1 MANAPLNAPLGTN
14 NLLALC
20 LSKLADYKNYCD
32 TGEPAVSTSA
42 NGTNYIVATGNVTAV
57 CTFPLNGVGVQ
68 PTVSRGAYAIQF
80 EGFSGTS
87 IQIGPIVIEACDST
101 ASNAGNV
108 EVIDTIGTFPALTP
122 GTIVRE
128 FETSLAAGSDV
139 AIGTTAT
146 LKLANVVTL
155 RAVCTVAGTINGII
169 KFVAA
174 GTP

>member
-1 MANAPLNAPLGTN
+1 MALNAPTGVN
-14 NLLALC
+14 NLLGLC
-20 LSKLADYKNYCD
+20 LSKVADYKNYCD
-32 TGEPAVSTSA
+32 TGEPVV
-42 NGTNYIVATGNVTAV
+42 GTAATQSNYIVATGNATAI

-101 ASNAGNV
+101 ATNAGNL
-108 EVIDTIGTFPALTP
+108 EVVDVIGTFPALVP
-122 GTIVRE
+122 GTICRE
-128 FETSLAAGSDV
+128 FESSLAAGTDV

-146 LKLANVVTL
+146 LKLANVVSL
-155 RAVCTVAGTINGII
+155 RAVCTVAGTISGII